1 MHEQDKDSRL
11 DKWLDMAM
19 KYDVINAI
27 FKNRTDGQSA
37 TASGG
42 ITANTTVRHGEAQA
56 DSVNGFVEV
65 LLDGSDMT
73 VTVACEATVNK
84 GQRVTVINMGGIY
97 KVVSLGNI
105 QEQIDEVAGIA
116 GGLEDALNEATKQLS
131 TKIDEARKT
140 ATNYISKDTT
150 GAIVISD
157 TNSTSTTKS
166 SAVFDAYGT
175 RIRRGDTDYATF
187 SEVTK
192 LGAAT
197 EYQTWISKNGI
208 QFYDGNTTLL
218 GTISAHT
225 NEAGINALHIGG
237 QNGVY
242 IESDGGVANG
252 GASICADK
260 YVYMMDPYSG
270 FSTGSIGHSDGNA
283 EYGAFVNGANF
294 VKLSSLK
301 IAETAGANSIIS
313 DASTPSISMNNF
325 GANSAINIY
334 RRDSNAN
341 DATMTR
347 VQLNKD
353 HACMNYGSWWY
364 EAKSDHLHMGVK
376 NGFINVGKLDNLPDG
391 TADADSYYASIRAK
405 RLAMGLN
412 TTSVGELAYD
422 SQWKT
427 GCYLRKWGPIVI
439 ADIKCTVPSGGWT
452 AGSSHNFGVVGAGF
466 KPSSTFRTNAALCDT
481 SGRGLQA
488 FVYCNTDGTIAIY
501 NPLAVPAGTDF
512 VGQLVWIAAV

>member
-1 MHEQDKDSRL
+1 
-11 DKWLDMAM
+11 MAM

-42 ITANTTVRHGEAQA
+42 ITASTTVRHGEAQA
-56 DSVNGFVEV
+56 DSTNGFVEV

-73 VTVACEATVNK
+73 VTVACEANVKK

-97 KVVSLGNI
+97 KVVSLGDI
-105 QEQIDEVAGIA
+105 QVRIDEIA
-116 GGLEDALNEATKQLS
+116 GSVGGWEDALDEATKQLS
-131 TKIDEARKT
+131 AKIDEARKT
-140 ATNYISKDTT
+140 ATNYISTDAT

-157 TNSTSTTKS
+157 TNSESTTKS

-175 RIRRGDTDYATF
+175 RIRRGDIDYATF
-187 SEVTK
+187 GEVTK
-192 LGAAT
+192 LGSAT
-197 EYQTWISKNGI
+197 EYQTWVSKNGI

-218 GTISAHT
+218 GTISAKAEGDT
-225 NEAGINALHIGG
+225 DLCISGNSGLFL
-237 QNGVY
+237 
-242 IESDGGVANG
+242 SSKG
-252 GASICADK
+252 GASSGGA
-260 YVYMMDPYSG
+260 YVSLSDTASIVTSYASLIAGKTEYS
-270 FSTGSIGHSDGNA
+270 TTNI
-283 EYGAFVNGANF
+283 EYGAEVDGKDYVNIHALR
-294 VKLSSLK
+294 VTEL
-301 IAETAGANSIIS
+301 AGANTLEMK
-313 DASTPSISMNNF
+313 AQTPNISMNNF
-325 GANSAINIY
+325 GTNSAINIY
-334 RRDSNAN
+334 RRDSNAT

-347 VQLNKD
+347 VQLNKT
-353 HACMNYGSWWY
+353 HACMNYGEWWY
-364 EAKSDHLHMGVK
+364 EALPTKLHMGVK
-376 NGFINVGKLDNLPDG
+376 NGFIDVGKLSELPNG

-427 GCYLRKWGPIVI
+427 GCYLRKWGPMVI
-439 ADIKCTVPSGGWT
+439 ADIKYTVPSGGWV
-452 AGSSHNFGVVGAGF
+452 AGSSHNFGVVGTGF

-488 FVYCNTDGTIAIY
+488 FVYCNQDGTVAIY

>member
-1 MHEQDKDSRL
+1 
-11 DKWLDMAM
+11 MAM

-42 ITANTTVRHGEAQA
+42 ITASTTVRHGEAQA
-56 DSVNGFVEV
+56 DSANGFVEV

-73 VTVACEATVNK
+73 VTVACEATIKK

-97 KVVSLGNI
+97 KVVSLGDI
-105 QEQIDEVAGIA
+105 QDQIDEIA
-116 GGLEDALNEATKQLS
+116 VSVGDWQTALDNATKSLS
-131 TKIDEARKT
+131 AEIDNARKT
-140 ATNYISKDTT
+140 ATNYITTDTT
-150 GAIVISD
+150 GAIVITD

-187 SEVTK
+187 GEVTK
-192 LGAAT
+192 LGAAN
-197 EYQTWISKNGI
+197 EYQTWVSKNGI

-218 GTISAHT
+218 GTISAKADGNT
-225 NEAGINALHIGG
+225 YLHISGNSG
-237 QNGVY
+237 LFL
-242 IESDGGVANG
+242 SSKDGAASG
-252 GASICADK
+252 GA
-260 YVYMMDPYSG
+260 YVSLSD
-270 FSTGSIGHSDGNA
+270 TASIGASSAYVKAGKREYSTTNIQDGVEVWA
-283 EYGAFVNGANF
+283 GDFIDLSAL
-294 VKLSSLK
+294 KL
-301 IAETAGANSIIS
+301 IATAGANTITA
-313 DASTPSISMNNF
+313 DAITPSMSINNF
-325 GANSAINIY
+325 GTNAAINIY
-334 RRDSNAN
+334 RRDSNAA

-347 VQLNKD
+347 LQLNKD
-353 HACMNYGSWWY
+353 HAVMNYGEWWY

-376 NGFINVGKLDNLPDG
+376 NGFIDVGKLADIPDG

-439 ADIKCTVPSGGWT
+439 ADIKCTVHSGGWT

-466 KPSSTFRTNAALCDT
+466 KPSSTFRTNAALCDA
-481 SGRGLQA
+481 SGNGRQA
-488 FVYCNTDGTIAIY
+488 FVYCNPDGTIAIY

>member
-1 MHEQDKDSRL
+1 
-11 DKWLDMAM
+11 MAM

-42 ITANTTVRHGEAQA
+42 ITASTTVRHGEAQA
-56 DSVNGFVEV
+56 DSTDGFVEV
-65 LLDGSDMT
+65 MLDGSDMA
-73 VTVACEATVNK
+73 VTVACEANVKN

-97 KVVSLGNI
+97 KVVSLGDI
-105 QEQIDEVAGIA
+105 QYRIDEIA
-116 GGLEDALNEATKQLS
+116 GSVGGWEDALDEATKQLS
-131 TKIDEARKT
+131 AKIDEARKT
-140 ATNYISKDTT
+140 ATNYISKDAT

-187 SEVTK
+187 GEVTK

-197 EYQTWISKNGI
+197 EYQTWVSKNGI

-218 GTISAHT
+218 GTITT
-225 NEAGINALHIGG
+225 NTTGPEGMSIAGKNALNLIS
-237 QNGVY
+237 N
-242 IESDGGVANG
+242 DGAASG
-252 GASICADK
+252 GA
-260 YVYMMDPYSG
+260 YMYLDDSA
-270 FSTGSIGHSDGNA
+270 SIGTSDAYVKAGKK
-283 EYGAFVNGANF
+283 EYSTTNIQNCVELWAGDFID
-294 VKLSSLK
+294 LSALRL
-301 IAETAGANSIIS
+301 IATAGANTITA
-313 DASTPSISMNNF
+313 DATTPSMSINNF
-325 GANSAINIY
+325 GTNSAINIY
-334 RRDSNAN
+334 RRDSNAT

-347 VQLNKD
+347 VQLNKE
-353 HACMNYGSWWY
+353 HACMNYGEWLY
-364 EAKSDHLHMGVK
+364 EALPTKLHMGVK
-376 NGFINVGKLDNLPDG
+376 NGFIDVGKLGDLPDG
-391 TADADSYYASIRAK
+391 TSDADSYYATIRAK

-422 SQWKT
+422 HQWKT

-439 ADIKCTVPSGGWT
+439 ADIKYTVPSGGWA
-452 AGSSHNFGVVGAGF
+452 AGSSHNFGVVGTGF
-466 KPSSTFRTNAALCDT
+466 KPSALFRANAALCDT

-512 VGQLVWIAAV
+512 VGQLVWVASV

>member
-1 MHEQDKDSRL
+1 
-11 DKWLDMAM
+11 M

-42 ITANTTVRHGEAQA
+42 ITASTTVRHGESQA
-56 DSVNGFVEV
+56 DSANGFVEV

-73 VTVACEATVNK
+73 VTVACEANVKK

-97 KVVSLGNI
+97 KVVSLGDI
-105 QEQIDEVAGIA
+105 QDQIDEIA
-116 GGLEDALNEATKQLS
+116 GSVGDWQTALDNATKSLS
-131 TKIDEARKT
+131 AEIDKARKT
-140 ATNYISKDTT
+140 ATNYIGEDAT

-175 RIRRGDTDYATF
+175 RIRRGETDYATF
-187 SEVTK
+187 GEVTK

-208 QFYDGNTTLL
+208 QFYDGNATLL

-225 NEAGINALHIGG
+225 NDAGINALHIGG

-242 IESDGGVANG
+242 IDAAGGAENG
-252 GASICADK
+252 GTSMYAGSHIA
-260 YVYMMDPYSG
+260 MMDQYSG
-270 FSTGSIGHSDGNA
+270 FSTGSIAHSDGNM

-294 VKLSSLK
+294 LKLSALNVT
-301 IAETAGANSIIS
+301 ATAGVNTLSLNS
-313 DASTPSISMNNF
+313 ATPSISMNNF

-334 RRDSNAN
+334 RRDSNAT

-347 VQLNKD
+347 VQLNKT
-353 HACMNYGSWWY
+353 HACMNYGEWWY
-364 EAKSDHLHMGVK
+364 EALPTKLHMGVK
-376 NGFINVGKLDNLPDG
+376 NGFIDVGKIADLPNG
-391 TADADSYYASIRAK
+391 TADADSYYATIRAK

-422 SQWKT
+422 RQWKT

-439 ADIKCTVPSGGWT
+439 ADIKYTVPSGGWA
-452 AGSSHNFGVVGAGF
+452 AGGSHTFGVVGTGF
-466 KPSSTFRTNAALCDT
+466 KPSSTFRTNAALCDA
-481 SGRGLQA
+481 SGNGRQA
-488 FVYCNTDGTIAIY
+488 FVYCNTDGTISIY

>member
-1 MHEQDKDSRL
+1 
-11 DKWLDMAM
+11 MAM

-27 FKNRTDGQSA
+27 FKNRTDGQNA
-37 TASGG
+37 TAAGG
-42 ITANTTVRHGEAQA
+42 ITASTTVRHGEAQA
-56 DSVNGFVEV
+56 DSANGFVEV
-65 LLDGSDMT
+65 LLDGSDTT
-73 VTVACEATVNK
+73 VTVACEANVKN

-97 KVVSLGNI
+97 KVVSLGDI
-105 QEQIDEVAGIA
+105 QSRIDGIE
-116 GGLEDALNEATKQLS
+116 GDMGDWQTALDNATKSLS
-131 TKIDEARKT
+131 AEIDKARKT
-140 ATNYISKDTT
+140 ATNYISEDET
-150 GAIVISD
+150 GAIVITD

-187 SEVTK
+187 GEVTK

-197 EYQTWISKNGI
+197 EYQTWVSSNGV
-208 QFYDGNTTLL
+208 QFYDPTNTLL

-225 NEAGINALHIGG
+225 NDAGINALHIGG

-242 IESDGGVANG
+242 IDAAGGAANG
-252 GASICADK
+252 GTSMYAGSHIA
-260 YVYMMDPYSG
+260 MMDQYSG
-270 FSTGSIGHSDGNA
+270 FSTGSIAHSDGNM

-294 VKLSSLK
+294 LKLSALNVT
-301 IAETAGANSIIS
+301 ATAGANTLEMK
-313 DASTPSISMNNF
+313 AQTPNISMNNF
-325 GANSAINIY
+325 GTNAAINIY
-334 RRDSNAN
+334 RRDSNAA

-347 VQLNKD
+347 VQLNKT
-353 HACMNYGSWWY
+353 HACMNYGEWWY
-364 EAKSDHLHMGVK
+364 EALPTKLHMGVK
-376 NGFINVGKLDNLPDG
+376 NGFIDVGKIADLPDG
-391 TADADSYYASIRAK
+391 TADADSYYATIRAK

-412 TTSVGELAYD
+412 TTSVGDLAYD

-439 ADIKCTVPSGGWT
+439 ADIKYTVPSGGW
-452 AGSSHNFGVVGAGF
+452 AGGGSHTFGVVGTGF
-466 KPSSTFRTNAALCDT
+466 KPSSTFRTNAALCDA

-488 FVYCNTDGTIAIY
+488 FVYCNPDGTVAIY

>member
-1 MHEQDKDSRL
+1 
-11 DKWLDMAM
+11 MAM

-37 TASGG
+37 TGVGG

-56 DSVNGFVEV
+56 DSADGFVEV

-73 VTVACEATVNK
+73 VTVACEATIKK

-97 KVVSLGNI
+97 KVVSLGNL
-105 QEQIDEVAGIA
+105 QEQINDITGIA
-116 GGLEDALNEATKQLS
+116 GGWEDALDGATKQLS
-131 TKIDEARKT
+131 AKIDEARKT
-140 ATNYISKDTT
+140 ATNYITTDAT

-157 TNSTSTTKS
+157 TNSESTTKS

-187 SEVTK
+187 GEVTK

-197 EYQTWISKNGI
+197 EYQTWVSKNGI

-225 NEAGINALHIGG
+225 NDAGYNGLHIGSPI
-237 QNGVY
+237 GVY
-242 IESDGGVANG
+242 IDGAGGAANG
-252 GASICADK
+252 GASIYADS
-260 YVYMMDPYSG
+260 YVSMMDQYSG
-270 FSTGSIGHSDGNA
+270 FSTGSIAYSEGNTQ
-283 EYGAFVNGANF
+283 YGAFVNGANF
-294 VKLSSLK
+294 VKLSALNVT
-301 IAETAGANSIIS
+301 ATAGANTLNLNS
-313 DASTPSISMNNF
+313 ATPNISMDNF

-334 RRDSNAN
+334 RRDSNATN
-341 DATMTR
+341 ATMTR

-364 EAKSDHLHMGVK
+364 EAKSDRLHMGIT
-376 NGFINVGKLDNLPDG
+376 NGFIDIGKLGNLPSG
-391 TADADSYYASIRAK
+391 TADADSYYAAIRAK

-412 TTSVGELAYD
+412 TTSVGELTYNR
-422 SQWKT
+422 QWKT

-439 ADIKCTVPSGGWT
+439 ADIKCTVPSGGWA
-452 AGSSHNFGVVGAGF
+452 AGSSHNFGVIGTGF
-466 KPSSTFRTNAALCDT
+466 KPSAGFRANAALCDT
-481 SGRGLQA
+481 SGRNLQA
-488 FVYCNTDGTIAIY
+488 FVYCNPDGTIAIY
-501 NPLAVPAGTDF
+501 NPLAAPAGTDF

>member
-1 MHEQDKDSRL
+1 
-11 DKWLDMAM
+11 MAM

-42 ITANTTVRHGEAQA
+42 ITASTTVRHGEAQA
-56 DSVNGFVEV
+56 DSTNGFVEV

-73 VTVACEATVNK
+73 VTVACEANVKK

-97 KVVSLGNI
+97 KVVSLGDI
-105 QEQIDEVAGIA
+105 QDQIDEINGSV
-116 GGLEDALNEATKQLS
+116 GGWENALDEATKQLS
-131 TKIDEARKT
+131 AKIDEARKT
-140 ATNYISKDTT
+140 ATNYISKDDS
-150 GAIVISD
+150 GAIVITD
-157 TNSTSTTKS
+157 TNSASTTKS

-187 SEVTK
+187 GEVTK

-218 GTISAHT
+218 GTIST
-225 NEAGINALHIGG
+225 NTTGPLGMSIAGKNALNLSSH
-237 QNGVY
+237 
-242 IESDGGVANG
+242 DGAASG
-252 GASICADK
+252 GA
-260 YVYMMDPYSG
+260 YMYLDDSA
-270 FSTGSIGHSDGNA
+270 SIGTSDAYVKAGKK
-283 EYGAFVNGANF
+283 EYSTTDIQNCVEVWAGDFID
-294 VKLSSLK
+294 LSALRL
-301 IAETAGANSIIS
+301 IATAGANTITA
-313 DASTPSISMNNF
+313 DATTPSMSINNF
-325 GANSAINIY
+325 GTNAAINIY
-334 RRDSNAN
+334 RRDSNAA

-347 VQLNKD
+347 LQLNKT
-353 HACMNYGSWWY
+353 HACMNYGSWLY
-364 EAKSDHLHMGVK
+364 EALPTKLHMGVK
-376 NGFINVGKLDNLPDG
+376 NGFINVGKLSDIPNG
-391 TADADSYYASIRAK
+391 TADADSYYAAIRAK

-422 SQWKT
+422 HQWKT

-439 ADIKCTVPSGGWT
+439 ADIKCTVPSGGWA

-466 KPSSTFRTNAALCDT
+466 KPSSTFRTNAALCDA

-488 FVYCNTDGTIAIY
+488 FVYCNTNGTIAIY
-501 NPLAVPAGTDF
+501 NPIAVPAGNDF
-512 VGQLVWIAAV
+512 VGQLVWVAAV

>member
-1 MHEQDKDSRL
+1 
-11 DKWLDMAM
+11 MAM

-37 TASGG
+37 TGAGG

-56 DSVNGFVEV
+56 DSANGFVEV

-73 VTVACEATVNK
+73 VTVACEANVKK

-97 KVVSLGNI
+97 KVVSLGDI
-105 QEQIDEVAGIA
+105 QVRIDGIEGSV
-116 GGLEDALNEATKQLS
+116 GGWEDALDNATKELS
-131 TKIDEARKT
+131 AKIDEARKT
-140 ATNYISKDTT
+140 ATNYISTDAT

-175 RIRRGDTDYATF
+175 RIRRGDIDYATF
-187 SEVTK
+187 GEVTK

-197 EYQTWISKNGI
+197 EYQTWVSKNGI
-208 QFYDGNTTLL
+208 QFYDGNAELL
-218 GTISAHT
+218 GTIATST
-225 NEAGINALHIGG
+225 NGPKGMSIAGKDALSLASHGGGAYVILSDTASIGTSDAYMKAG
-237 QNGVY
+237 KREYSTTNIQNGVEVWAGDF
-242 IESDGGVANG
+242 ID
-252 GASICADK
+252 
-260 YVYMMDPYSG
+260 
-270 FSTGSIGHSDGNA
+270 
-283 EYGAFVNGANF
+283 
-294 VKLSSLK
+294 LSALRL
-301 IAETAGANSIIS
+301 IATAGANTINA
-313 DASTPSISMNNF
+313 DAITPSMSINTF

-334 RRDSNAN
+334 RRDSNAT

-347 VQLNKD
+347 VQLNKT
-353 HACMNYGSWWY
+353 HACMNYGKWWY
-364 EAKSDHLHMGVK
+364 EALPTKLHMGVK
-376 NGFINVGKLDNLPDG
+376 NGFIDVGKIADLPEG
-391 TADADSYYASIRAK
+391 TADADSYYAAIRAK

-422 SQWKT
+422 SKWKT

-439 ADIKCTVPSGGWT
+439 ADIKYTVPSGGWD
-452 AGSSHNFGVVGAGF
+452 AGGSHTFGTVGTGF
-466 KPSSTFRTNAALCDT
+466 KPSSTFRTNSALCDA
-481 SGRGLQA
+481 SGNGRQA
-488 FVYCNTDGTIAIY
+488 FVYCNTDGTVAIY

>member
-1 MHEQDKDSRL
+1 
-11 DKWLDMAM
+11 MAM

-37 TASGG
+37 TGAGG

-56 DSVNGFVEV
+56 DSANGFVEV

-73 VTVACEATVNK
+73 VTVACEATIKK

-97 KVVSLGNI
+97 KVVSLGTL
-105 QEQIDEVAGIA
+105 QEQIDDIA
-116 GGLEDALNEATKQLS
+116 GSAGGWEDALDKATKELS

-140 ATNYISKDTT
+140 ATNYISKDAT
-150 GAIVISD
+150 GAIVITD
-157 TNSTSTTKS
+157 TNSESTTKS
-166 SAVFDAYGT
+166 SAIFDAYGT

-187 SEVTK
+187 GEVTK
-192 LGAAT
+192 LGSAT
-197 EYQTWISKNGI
+197 EYQTWVSKNGI
-208 QFYDGNTTLL
+208 QFYDGNTELL

-225 NEAGINALHIGG
+225 NDAGNNALHIGG

-242 IESDGGVANG
+242 IDAMGGAANG
-252 GASICADK
+252 GAS
-260 YVYMMDPYSG
+260 VYAGSHVSMMDQYSG
-270 FSTGSIGHSDGNA
+270 FTTGEIAYSQSNIQHGA
-283 EYGAFVNGANF
+283 EVNGRDY
-294 VKLSSLK
+294 LK
-301 IAETAGANSIIS
+301 MSALNVTATAGANTLSLS
-313 DASTPSISMNNF
+313 SATPNISMNTF

-334 RRDSNAN
+334 RKNAN
-341 DATMTR
+341 TTDAAMVR

-353 HACMNYGSWWY
+353 HAVMNYGSWWY
-364 EAKSDHLHMGVK
+364 EALPTKLHMGVT
-376 NGFINVGKLDNLPDG
+376 NGFIDVGKLGNLPDG
-391 TADADSYYASIRAK
+391 TADADSYFVALRAK

-422 SQWKT
+422 HQWRT
-427 GCYLRKWGPIVI
+427 GCYLRKWGAMVI
-439 ADIKCTVPSGGWT
+439 ADIKYTVPSGGWK
-452 AGSSHNFGVVGAGF
+452 AGTSHNFGVVGAGF

-481 SGRGLQA
+481 SGRGLQC

>member
-1 MHEQDKDSRL
+1 
-11 DKWLDMAM
+11 MAM

-42 ITANTTVRHGEAQA
+42 ITASTTVRHGEAQA
-56 DSVNGFVEV
+56 DSANGFVEV

-73 VTVACEATVNK
+73 VTVACEANVKN

-97 KVVSLGNI
+97 KVVSLGDI
-105 QEQIDEVAGIA
+105 QDQIDDIA
-116 GGLEDALNEATKQLS
+116 VSVGDWQTALDNATKQLS

-140 ATNYISKDTT
+140 ATNYISEDAT

-157 TNSTSTTKS
+157 TNSTSTTTS

-187 SEVTK
+187 GEVTK

-197 EYQTWISKNGI
+197 EYQTWVSKNGI

-218 GTISAHT
+218 GTISAKAEGDTDLCISGNSGLFLSSKGGPTSGGSYAYLTDEAIITTSYASLIAGKTEYSTT
-225 NEAGINALHIGG
+225 NI
-237 QNGVY
+237 
-242 IESDGGVANG
+242 
-252 GASICADK
+252 
-260 YVYMMDPYSG
+260 
-270 FSTGSIGHSDGNA
+270 
-283 EYGAFVNGANF
+283 EYGAEVHGKDYVNIHALR
-294 VKLSSLK
+294 VTEL
-301 IAETAGANSIIS
+301 AGANTLEMK
-313 DASTPSISMNNF
+313 AQTPSISMNNF

-334 RRDSNAN
+334 RRDSNAA

-347 VQLNKD
+347 LQLNKT
-353 HACMNYGSWWY
+353 HACMNYGEWWY
-364 EAKSDHLHMGVK
+364 EALPTKLHMGVK
-376 NGFINVGKLDNLPDG
+376 NGFIDVGKLSDIPDG

-412 TTSVGELAYD
+412 TTSVGELAYN

-439 ADIKCTVPSGGWT
+439 ADIKCTVPSGGLA
-452 AGSSHNFGVVGAGF
+452 AGSSHNFGVVGTGF
-466 KPSSTFRTNAALCDT
+466 KPSALFRANAALCDA
-481 SGRGLQA
+481 SGNGRQA
-488 FVYCNTDGTIAIY
+488 FVYCKPDGTIAIY